1 MRQVMRIGCLVGL
14 FLAIDTPSLTQ
25 SLFESSQS
33 GTHEKLV
40 SNYLT
45 LGGFI
50 RSVAYTA
57 NTPEN
62 DKKYLQSA
70 YGQVG
75 LLLDAKAGQ
84 WATAR
89 ADIRFGYGSEY
100 GETFSRMELREA
112 YVDLWAGP
120 ASFRI
125 GKLITPWGKGTL
137 FNPTGKLTP
146 MDPTVR
152 SPVEDDMYLGTWAL
166 QGKFNLGS
174 SMKLSATWKPLYRAS
189 VLLIDPVPMPG
200 YVNFL
205 DPVIPGTGLEEGSYG
220 LNYDL
225 FTSFMDFSLYWFEG
239 YHHWPGIGYDS
250 FIMDTLTMEPLALN
264 LMEKAY
270 RIRMAG
276 MDFSLPLG
284 SWVLRAEGAWQQ
296 SVESHKMVEY
306 LPFPELSY
314 TAEIERTGSYFSL
327 LAGYYGKYILDYT
340 APGAEPSLSAGQEQF
355 YQLLEKG
362 VVLDSE
368 SIDGMIRERIGAFN
382 RLYNYQ
388 IEQLY
393 HTVFLVGKAFL
404 WHDRFEITIPL
415 IHNLTTGEWVIQPG
429 VSYLPSDG
437 LNISAGFSGLYGPED
452 SLYDLAGPVLNA
464 AYLSIKLSF

>member
-1 MRQVMRIGCLVGL
+1 MERYNRIGWLIL
-14 FLAIDTPSLTQ
+14 LLIILDTPSISQ

-70 YGQVG
+70 YGQAG
-75 LLLDAKAGQ
+75 LLLDASAGE
-84 WATAR
+84 WASAR
-89 ADIRFGYGSEY
+89 ADIRFRHGSEY
-100 GETFSRMELREA
+100 RQTVSQMELREA
-112 YVDLWAGP
+112 YLDLWTGP
-120 ASFRI
+120 ASFRF
-125 GKLITPWGKGTL
+125 GKMITPWGKGTV

-146 MDPTVR
+146 IDPTVR
-152 SPVEDDMYLGTWAL
+152 SPEEDDL
-166 QGKFNLGS
+166 NLGS
-174 SMKLSATWKPLYRAS
+174 WAFQGRVNLGASMKLTATWKPLFQSS
-189 VLLIDPVPMPG
+189 VLLIDPVPMPD
-200 YVNFL
+200 YVKFL
-205 DPVIPGTGLEEGSYG
+205 DPVVPGLELDEGSYG
-220 LNYDL
+220 LNYDV

-250 FIMDTLTMEPLALN
+250 FMMDTLTMEPLALN
-264 LMEKAY
+264 LTENAY

-276 MDFSLPLG
+276 LDLSMPAG
-284 SWVLRAEGAWQQ
+284 SWILRAEAAWQQ
-296 SVESHKMVEY
+296 TVESRESAEY

-314 TAEIERTGSYFSL
+314 TAELERTGTYVSL

-340 APGAEPSLSAGQEQF
+340 APEAEPSLSAGQEQF
-355 YQLLEKG
+355 FQLIQRGTQINE
-362 VVLDSE
+362 E
-368 SIDGMIRERIGAFN
+368 IIDEMIRGRIGAFN

-388 IEQLY
+388 MEEFY

-404 WHDRFEITIPL
+404 WHNKLEITLPL
-415 IHNLTTGEWVIQPG
+415 IHNLTTSEWVIRPG
-429 VSYLPSDG
+429 ISYLPSDG
-437 LNISAGFSGLYGPED
+437 LKISAGFSGLYGPED

-464 AYLSIKLSF
+464 VYLSIKLSF